1 MDIIAFLI
9 QYDYV
14 IVATVL
20 ISSFLFYY
28 YRRRKIHY
36 RIRVEKKLNG
46 ELEYKA
52 EHRRGLFHKWE
63 SGYLGLHSVGKPL
76 RRRAEYVLMGW
87 RKLELSATKEEIH
100 HSKVVYDEYEIET
113 IDELEKELFRTKE
126 Y

>member
-9 QYDYV
+9 QYDYL

-20 ISSFLFYY
+20 ISSFLFYF
-28 YRRRKIHY
+28 YRRKKIRY

-46 ELEYKA
+46 DLEYKA

-87 RKLELSATKEEIH
+87 RKLELTATKEEIH
-100 HSKVVYDEYEIET
+100 HSKVLYDEYEIET
-113 IDELEKELFRTKE
+113 IDELEKELFRTKD

>member
-20 ISSFLFYY
+20 ISSFVFYY
-28 YRRRKIHY
+28 YRRKKIHY

-113 IDELEKELFRTKE
+113 IDELEKELFRTKD

>member
-1 MDIIAFLI
+1 
-9 QYDYV
+9 
-14 IVATVL
+14 
-20 ISSFLFYY
+20 FLFYY
-28 YRRRKIHY
+28 YRRKKIHY

-113 IDELEKELFRTKE
+113 IDELEKELFRTKD

>member
-9 QYDYV
+9 QYDYL
-14 IVATVL
+14 IVASVL

-28 YRRRKIHY
+28 YRRNKINY
-36 RIRVEKKLNG
+36 RIRVEKKING
-46 ELEYKA
+46 DLEYKA

-87 RKLELSATKEEIH
+87 RKLELTATKEEIH

-113 IDELEKELFRTKE
+113 IDELEKELFRAKDH
-126 Y
+126 

>member
-1 MDIIAFLI
+1 MELVKFFLQSQNLIIA
-9 QYDYV
+9 
-14 IVATVL
+14 AVL
-20 ISSFLFYY
+20 LSSLLFYL
-28 YRRRKIHY
+28 YRRKKIRY

-52 EHRRGLFHKWE
+52 EHRIGLFHKWE

-113 IDELEKELFRTKE
+113 IDELEKELFRPKSQ
-126 Y
+126 

>member
-14 IVATVL
+14 IVASVL

-28 YRRRKIHY
+28 YRRKKIHY

-113 IDELEKELFRTKE
+113 IDELEKELFRTKD

>member
-9 QYDYV
+9 QYDYL
-14 IVATVL
+14 IVASVL

-28 YRRRKIHY
+28 YRRNKINY

-46 ELEYKA
+46 DLEYKA

-87 RKLELSATKEEIH
+87 RKLELTATKEEIH

-113 IDELEKELFRTKE
+113 IDELEKELFRAKDH
-126 Y
+126 

>member
-14 IVATVL
+14 IVASVL

-28 YRRRKIHY
+28 YRRKKIHY

-46 ELEYKA
+46 DLEYKA

-113 IDELEKELFRTKE
+113 IDELEKELFRTKD